1 MSKINL
7 LQNLFIQKEIFY
19 DAVESQDIN
28 IHEIFKA
35 DYNYGPEKE
44 QILKQ
49 NIIINFFHT
58 LIARLVKRFLFPAS
72 SKNSDTERYLRTKHQ
87 LEAIGGKSIILKTP
101 DGDTL
106 DAMYLKASD
115 FKNSIENHFYLSK
128 NKKTAHNSQ
137 DVFFTLKSDS
147 GQIEPS
153 DEQKQFIEHLKG
165 IKFTTIKDSKEDE
178 KFLGKIV
185 NYVQSFFST
194 KFNKI
199 ILPINSLPIPTR
211 SVPSIDD
218 TKSSTPTVIFSGASG
233 VLSGGYKDRAAFFL
247 SRGIDVLMFDFRGH
261 GASTGVPTSNK
272 TKLDFET
279 AYQYLSKKKGI
290 KNKDIIA
297 YGHCQGAG
305 ASLDLAARREGVNA
319 IADRTFSKFRNL
331 LDKEVPEN
339 IYAYLHDAT
348 MAVLDVLDPIVG
360 KKLDK
365 VAINILSYLK
375 EKKIPEKLAQTVIPI
390 LSWVVDYDNLTNLT
404 KVQGNI
410 GLIVSLDDNRIPP
423 EEYKK
428 QTEICNER
436 TTKIFTDIN
445 HDWSWVDNGDYHPT
459 WTKEYK
465 KISSE
470 INKFLIDSNLYRE
483 VFYN

>member
-1 MSKINL
+1 MIKVNFL
-7 LQNLFIQKEIFY
+7 RNLFMHKEIFY
-19 DAVESQDIN
+19 DALESQDVN

-35 DYNYGPEKE
+35 DYNYGPEEEK
-44 QILKQ
+44 ILKQ
-49 NIIINFFHT
+49 NIIINFFQT
-58 LIARLVKRFLFPAS
+58 LIARLVKGFLFPAS
-72 SKNSDTERYLRTKHQ
+72 SRTLDKERYLRTKHQ
-87 LEAIGGKSIILKTP
+87 LEAIGGKSVILKTP
-101 DGDTL
+101 DSDTL
-106 DAMYLKASD
+106 DAMYLKATD
-115 FKNSIENHFYLSK
+115 FKKNIENYFYLSK
-128 NKKTAHNSQ
+128 SKKTGHNSQ
-137 DVFFTLKSDS
+137 DLFFTLKSDA
-147 GQIEPS
+147 GQLEPP

-165 IKFTTIKDSKEDE
+165 IKFTTIKE
-178 KFLGKIV
+178 KKDGNSLEKIV
-185 NYVQSFFST
+185 SYIQSFFFT
-194 KFNKI
+194 KSDKT
-199 ILPINSLPIPTR
+199 ILPLNSLPIDTE
-211 SVPSIDD
+211 SVPTIDD
-218 TKSSTPTVIFSGASG
+218 RESSTPTVIFSGASE

-247 SRGIDVLMFDFRGH
+247 SRGIDVLMFDYRGH

-290 KNKDIIA
+290 KNEDIIA

-305 ASLDLAARREGVNA
+305 ASLDLAARRQGVNA

-331 LDKEVPEN
+331 LDKEVPED

-348 MAVLDVLDPIVG
+348 IGVLDVLDPIIG

-365 VAINILSYLK
+365 VVMNVLSFLK
-375 EKKIPEKLAQTVIPI
+375 ENKIHKKLAKTVIPI

-428 QTEICNER
+428 QTEVCNER
-436 TTKIFTDIN
+436 TTKILTDIN
-445 HDWSWVDNGDYHPT
+445 HDWSWVDNGEYHPS
-459 WTKEYK
+459 WTKDYE

-470 INKFLIDSNLYRE
+470 INKFLIDSNLYRK
-483 VFYN
+483 VFN